1 MPKTLLVFVAGILEG
16 GFELES
22 WWGFEL
28 PLTAHLEENGLPMQH
43 RGDKKPN
50 TNDKEDVQNSIWR
63 DHGGHGGEIAT
74 NISMMAPGTII
85 IIILMKT
92 IAKENEYPELCLI
105 GVTLSQS
112 RVSEKAIIIM
122 TKAITQDKEDVQH
135 SVWCDHVAGLAWRM
149 SSTKAFHPG

>member
-50 TNDKEDVQNSIWR
+50 TDDKEDVQNS
-63 DHGGHGGEIAT
+63 
-74 NISMMAPGTII
+74 
-85 IIILMKT
+85 
-92 IAKENEYPELCLI
+92 
-105 GVTLSQS
+105 
-112 RVSEKAIIIM
+112 
-122 TKAITQDKEDVQH
+122 
-135 SVWCDHVAGLAWRM
+135 VWCDHRRLSKDTDYDDGGRHHNHYLEEENKLA
-149 SSTKAFHPG
+149 SSKLR

>member
-50 TNDKEDVQNSIWR
+50 TNDKEDAQNCVTMVKKW
-63 DHGGHGGEIAT
+63 HL
-74 NISMMAPGTII
+74 IS
-85 IIILMKT
+85 
-92 IAKENEYPELCLI
+92 
-105 GVTLSQS
+105 
-112 RVSEKAIIIM
+112 R
-122 TKAITQDKEDVQH
+122 
-135 SVWCDHVAGLAWRM
+135 
-149 SSTKAFHPG
+149 

>member
-50 TNDKEDVQNSIWR
+50 TDDKEDVQNSVWC
-63 DHGGHGGEIAT
+63 DHMVDLVEKQQLMK
-74 NISMMAPGTII
+74 ISMIASGTII
-85 IIILMKT
+85 IILTKT
-92 IAKENEYPELCLI
+92 IEKEMKDPELCLI
-105 GVTLSQS
+105 GVTL
-112 RVSEKAIIIM
+112 
-122 TKAITQDKEDVQH
+122 
-135 SVWCDHVAGLAWRM
+135 
-149 SSTKAFHPG
+149 